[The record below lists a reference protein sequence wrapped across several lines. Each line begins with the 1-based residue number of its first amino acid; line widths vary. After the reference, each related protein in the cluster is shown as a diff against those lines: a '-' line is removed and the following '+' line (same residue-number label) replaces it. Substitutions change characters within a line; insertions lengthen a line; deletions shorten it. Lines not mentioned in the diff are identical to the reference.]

1 MIKLNVQFEKPFEPF
16 GQTEVGSIIN
26 AISGELKPPNYIIN
40 VKLVDKS
47 RVQELNKLYGG
58 KDEPTD
64 VLSFNYTE
72 DDTNNPGA
80 QKQAD
85 VVISFQHVEKQAKAA
100 RTSKETELALLI
112 LHGILHV
119 LGRDHQNKFEI
130 QKVDGLQAKIMK
142 KAGLKYRNFGWK
154 S

>member
-16 GQTEVGSIIN
+16 GQTEVSSIIN
-26 AISGELKPPNYIIN
+26 AISAELKLPDYIIN

-47 RVQELNKLYGG
+47 KVQKLNKLYGS

-72 DDTNNPGA
+72 NDTTNSRV

-85 VVISFQHVEKQAKAA
+85 VVISFQHVEKQAKEAK
-100 RTSKETELALLI
+100 TNKETEMALLI
-112 LHGILHV
+112 LHGILHI
-119 LGRDHQNKFEI
+119 LGHDHQDKAEVE
-130 QKVDGLQAKIMK
+130 QVDRLQSRIMK
-142 KAGLKYRNFGWK
+142 RAGLEYRNFGWK